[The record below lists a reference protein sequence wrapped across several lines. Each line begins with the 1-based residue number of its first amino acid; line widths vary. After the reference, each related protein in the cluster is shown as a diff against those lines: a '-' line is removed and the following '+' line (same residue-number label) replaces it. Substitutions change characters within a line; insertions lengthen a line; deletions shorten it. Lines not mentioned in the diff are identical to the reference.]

1 MSLYEEAS
9 TTTTISNTNMRQ
21 LSYNNNSPST
31 NYSNNPNGTQ
41 HNYTPV
47 MTSPTDGS
55 TIDLVKCKRGSPR
68 KYPADVSGS
77 PLMLPPPPGSTAA
90 VGDGGYSSPAG
101 MSNSGKKR
109 GIPPGS
115 INKQHHPAASVSIAK
130 TRSMQYQY
138 HRSIT

>member
-9 TTTTISNTNMRQ
+9 TTTMSNTNNMRQ
-21 LSYNNNSPST
+21 LSYNNNNSPST

-55 TIDLVKCKRGSPR
+55 TIDVVKRKRGRPR
-68 KYPADVSGS
+68 KYPADVSVS

-90 VGDGGYSSPAG
+90 AGDSGYSSPAG
-101 MSNSGKKR
+101 MSDSGKKR
-109 GIPPGS
+109 GSPPGS
-115 INKQHHPAASVSIAK
+115 LNKQHHPAASVAGSLAWTHKDGRRGEI
-130 TRSMQYQY
+130 
-138 HRSIT
+138 